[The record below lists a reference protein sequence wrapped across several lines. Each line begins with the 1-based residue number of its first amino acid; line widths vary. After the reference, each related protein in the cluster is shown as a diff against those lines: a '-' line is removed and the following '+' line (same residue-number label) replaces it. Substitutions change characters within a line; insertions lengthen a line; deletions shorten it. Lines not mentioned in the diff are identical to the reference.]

1 MENEKTK
8 CERCEVQPAQSD
20 NPFCLDCEVA
30 MLCAG
35 MVMAEAPSIEC
46 HAAAASGR
54 HARFVAC
61 VSAELS
67 AAESGDL
74 DVHRS
79 DPSGWSWDTW
89 AGSDCV
95 D

>member
-1 MENEKTK
+1 
-8 CERCEVQPAQSD
+8 
-20 NPFCLDCEVA
+20 
-30 MLCAG
+30 
-35 MVMAEAPSIEC
+35 MAEAPSIEC
-46 HAAAASGR
+46 YAAAASGR

-67 AAESGDL
+67 AAESGNL
-74 DVHRS
+74 DGQQRP
-79 DPSGWSWDTW
+79 DPNGWNWDTW